1 MKVNKVYTIFSCVV
15 LMTSAAVAEAAS
27 LAFVGFNAD
36 GTDGYSLATFE
47 DIPIGTV
54 INFTDDEWN
63 GAAFA
68 DANEADWAWTVTT
81 DVPAGTV
88 VNFLDMANVYNEMS
102 PASVS
107 TGTLAGLTFGSN
119 NAGYSNSAEVIY
131 AFTGTRAAP
140 TFLAAI
146 SSANAADFNFGGL
159 TGAQAIQ
166 LTVASDG
173 AKYIGPRTGKHL
185 SVSEYLPLIAD
196 VAGNWSDVGNGTGDN
211 NFDPTPF
218 TIPEPATFALLGFA
232 LAALGFRR
240 S

>member
-1 MKVNKVYTIFSCVV
+1 MKVNKVCTIFSCVV
-15 LMTSAAVAEAAS
+15 LMTSAVVAEAAS

-47 DIPIGTV
+47 DIPTGTI

-63 GAAFA
+63 GTAFA
-68 DANEADWAWTVTT
+68 DTNEADWRWTATSDLV
-81 DVPAGTV
+81 AGTV
-88 VNFLDMANVYNEMS
+88 INFVDMNNIYS
-102 PASVS
+102 GTPAASASFGTVAGVS
-107 TGTLAGLTFGSN
+107 LGN
-119 NAGYSNSAEVIY
+119 NNPGYSTTAEVIY
-131 AFTGTRAAP
+131 AYTGTRAAP

-146 SSANAADFNFGGL
+146 SSENAANFSFGGL

-166 LTVASDG
+166 LSVGSDG

>member
-1 MKVNKVYTIFSCVV
+1 MKANKLVRIFLGLV
-15 LMTSAAVAEAAS
+15 LLASAVVAEAAS

-36 GTDGYSLATFE
+36 GTDGYSLATLE
-47 DIPIGTV
+47 DIATGTI

-131 AFTGTRAAP
+131 AFTGTRATP

-146 SSANAADFNFGGL
+146 STENAANFSFGGL

-166 LTVASDG
+166 LPLSSDG
-173 AKYIGPRTGKHL
+173 AKYIGPRTAQPDL
-185 SVSEYLPLIAD
+185 SFFLPLIAD
-196 VAGNWSDVGNGTGDN
+196 VASNWSNVGNGTGDN

-218 TIPEPATFALLGFA
+218 TTPEPSSVVLLGLS
-232 LAALGFRR
+232 LAALGLRR